1 MIEFLSCGSLRAVKI
16 SYMTVTFL
24 VVMSSALLCFAPLGA
39 LNTGEHTEDR
49 IQSLIDSRQYQ
60 DSLLMSIVIVIPLL
74 IDNILD
80 CPGLGSKSGHT
91 ERVHWAVRF
100 SILMSLVVPNI
111 YIYHS
116 VLTSR
121 LTAPIFLS
129 ILALV
134 RISSRGCI
142 CIYVSQD
149 IQKIGFGPICVS
161 VSVCSLIEQ
170 LLWLVNYA
178 AGNRALTYVS
188 MGLIALTHLQ
198 VFYMLFKWQ
207 LVWKRSGRKKNCED
221 LCIST
226 YLTSYLVLSIGS
238 FLISVIFEDYSLL
251 STTPAKVSLYIYI
264 QMFFTVIAM
273 TVSGRVARFN
283 TFKSALLME
292 ERQAFIRYISHELR
306 TPLNAVFLGMTLVR
320 DELTTMSPLVRNY
333 VEHIVETVD
342 DVNNCCEA
350 AITILNDL
358 LTFDKLEAGKMS
370 VDFEETPILEYVTE
384 SLRPFRAEAR
394 KKDIKMTIRVEESE
408 TGWLNYSSLHVDRHK
423 MGQVMRN
430 LLSNAMK
437 FTSSGGVV
445 DIVLSRVTRAEVDTS
460 LMQRQS
466 SILGTFRRNSV
477 RPLTMRTVRRIDD
490 VSNCVRIQITDTGEG
505 ISLANQ
511 KKLFGQYV
519 QFYAGKLQKGKG
531 SGLGLWISK
540 GIVVLH
546 GGESQ
551 YSTSLRDLR
560 LLCMILAAISYS
572 YIPLFYA
579 TVLF

>member
-1 MIEFLSCGSLRAVKI
+1 
-16 SYMTVTFL
+16 MTVTFF
-24 VVMSSALLCFAPLGA
+24 VVLSSVLLCFAPLGA
-39 LNTGEHTEDR
+39 RSAGEQTEQI
-49 IQSLIDSRQYQ
+49 IQNLIDSRQYQ
-60 DSLLMSIVIVIPLL
+60 DSLLFSIIIGIPPF

-80 CPGLGSKSGHT
+80 LPSSGVKFGHA
-91 ERVHWAVRF
+91 ERIHLAIRF
-100 SILMSLVVPNI
+100 AILLSLVVPNL
-111 YIYHS
+111 YLYYSVFHS
-116 VLTSR
+116 LLTPQ
-121 LTAPIFLS
+121 TFLS
-129 ILALV
+129 IVALT

-142 CIYVSQD
+142 CVYVSQD
-149 IQKIGFGPICVS
+149 IQKIGFGPVCVS
-161 VSVCSLIEQ
+161 VSVCTLIVE
-170 LLWLVNYA
+170 LLWLVNYVD
-178 AGNRALTYVS
+178 GNKALIYVS
-188 MGLIALTHLQ
+188 EGLTVLTHLQ
-198 VFYMLFKWQ
+198 VFYMLFKWK
-207 LVWKRSGRKKNCED
+207 LVWMRSGRRKNCED
-221 LCIST
+221 ICLGT
-226 YLTSYLVLSIGS
+226 YLSSYLALSIGS
-238 FLISVIFEDYSLL
+238 FVITITTEDNSLL
-251 STTPAKVSLYIYI
+251 TTTPPRVSLYIYV

-283 TFKSALLME
+283 TYKSALVME

-320 DELTTMSPLVRNY
+320 DELMTMSPLVRNY

-384 SLRPFRAEAR
+384 SLRPFRVEAR
-394 KKDIKMTIRVEESE
+394 QKDIKMTIRVDESE

-437 FTSSGGVV
+437 FTSAGGMV
-445 DIVLSRVTRAEVDTS
+445 DIVLSRVTRTKVNTS
-460 LMQRQS
+460 LMQRQT
-466 SILGTFRRNSV
+466 SILGKFKRNTV
-477 RPLTMRTVRRIDD
+477 RPLTMRAVRRVND

-505 ISLANQ
+505 ISIENQ

-519 QFYAGKLQKGKG
+519 QFHAGKLQKGKG

-546 GGESQ
+546 GGELQHSAFLY
-551 YSTSLRDLR
+551 YS
-560 LLCMILAAISYS
+560 
-572 YIPLFYA
+572 
-579 TVLF
+579 

>member
-1 MIEFLSCGSLRAVKI
+1 MIEFLSCGSLRAVKV
-16 SYMTVTFL
+16 SYTTVTFL
-24 VVMSSALLCFAPLGA
+24 VVLSSALLCFAPIGVLS
-39 LNTGEHTEDR
+39 TGEQTQDR
-49 IQSLIDSRQYQ
+49 IQNLIDSRQYQ
-60 DSLLMSIVIVIPLL
+60 DSLLLSIVIGIPLL
-74 IDNILD
+74 IDSILD
-80 CPGLGSKSGHT
+80 LPVPGTKSGHT
-91 ERVHWAVRF
+91 ERIHWAIRF
-100 SILMSLVVPNI
+100 AILMSLVVPNI

-116 VLTSR
+116 VLTSK
-121 LTAPIFLS
+121 LTVQIFLS
-129 ILALV
+129 TLAIV

-170 LLWLVNYA
+170 LLWLVNYV
-178 AGNRALTYVS
+178 AGNRALTYLS
-188 MGLIALTHLQ
+188 MGFIALTHLQ

-221 LCIST
+221 ICIST
-226 YLTSYLVLSIGS
+226 YLSSYLVLSIGC
-238 FLISVIFEDYSLL
+238 FLISLISDDNSLL
-251 STTPAKVSLYIYI
+251 STTPAKVSLYIYV

-283 TFKSALLME
+283 SYKSDLIME

-384 SLRPFRAEAR
+384 SLRPFRVEAR
-394 KKDIKMTIRVEESE
+394 QKDIKMTIRVDESE
-408 TGWLNYSSLHVDRHK
+408 SDWLNYSSLHVDRHK

-430 LLSNAMK
+430 LISNAMK

-445 DIVLSRVTRAEVDTS
+445 DIVLSRVTREDVDIPS
-460 LMQRQS
+460 IQRQTTM
-466 SILGTFRRNSV
+466 LGNFRRNTV
-477 RPLTMRTVRRIDD
+477 RPLTMRAVRRIANTDD
-490 VSNCVRIQITDTGEG
+490 SANCVRIQITDTGEG
-505 ISLANQ
+505 ISLENQ

-519 QFYAGKLQKGKG
+519 QFHAGKLQKGKG

-546 GGESQ
+546 GGELQ
-551 YSTSLRDLR
+551 YSG
-560 LLCMILAAISYS
+560 
-572 YIPLFYA
+572 PLP
-579 TVLF
+579 

>member
-1 MIEFLSCGSLRAVKI
+1 
-16 SYMTVTFL
+16 MTVTFL
-24 VVMSSALLCFAPLGA
+24 VVLSSVLLCFAPLSVRS
-39 LNTGEHTEDR
+39 TGDETELL
-49 IQSLIDSRQYQ
+49 IQNLIDSRQYQ
-60 DSLLMSIVIVIPLL
+60 DSLLFSIIIGIPLF

-80 CPGLGSKSGHT
+80 LPSSGVKFGHT
-91 ERVHWAVRF
+91 ERIHMAIRF
-100 SILMSLVVPNI
+100 TILLSLVVPNM
-111 YIYHS
+111 YLYYS
-116 VLTSR
+116 VFNSLLT
-121 LTAPIFLS
+121 TQTFLS
-129 ILALV
+129 TVALI
-134 RISSRGCI
+134 RITSRGCI

-161 VSVCSLIEQ
+161 VSVCTLIEE
-170 LLWLVNYA
+170 LLWLVNYVD
-178 AGNRALTYVS
+178 GNKALIYVS
-188 MGLIALTHLQ
+188 EGLTVLTHLQ
-198 VFYMLFKWQ
+198 VLYMLFKWK
-207 LVWKRSGRKKNCED
+207 LVWMRSGRNKNCED
-221 LCIST
+221 ICLST
-226 YLTSYLVLSIGS
+226 YLSSYLALSIGS
-238 FLISVIFEDYSLL
+238 FVIMIITEDISLL
-251 STTPAKVSLYIYI
+251 TTTPPKVSLYIYV

-283 TFKSALLME
+283 TMKSALVME

-320 DELTTMSPLVRNY
+320 DELMTMSPLVRNY

-384 SLRPFRAEAR
+384 SLRPFRVEAR
-394 KKDIKMTIRVEESE
+394 QKDIKMTISVDESE
-408 TGWLNYSSLHVDRHK
+408 TGWLNYSCLHVDRHK

-437 FTSSGGVV
+437 FTSAGGMV
-445 DIVLSRVTRAEVDTS
+445 DIVLSRVTRTKVSTS
-460 LMQRQS
+460 LMQRQTS
-466 SILGTFRRNSV
+466 LLGTFKRNTV
-477 RPLTMRTVRRIDD
+477 RPLTMRAVRRVND

-505 ISLANQ
+505 ISLENQ

-519 QFYAGKLQKGKG
+519 QFHAGKLQKGKG

-546 GGESQ
+546 GGELQHCASLH
-551 YSTSLRDLR
+551 YS
-560 LLCMILAAISYS
+560 
-572 YIPLFYA
+572 
-579 TVLF
+579 